1 MENHINFS
9 QWFGISQL
17 ISGISLRSIQG
28 NNDIIRSKLTRVFQL
43 SGKGMC
49 TAVQTHSNKVKFV
62 NEPLKKH
69 RVDGFISRNKSIVLS
84 IKVADC
90 IPLFLYEDKTGL
102 FGLIHSGWRGTVSK
116 IAINSI
122 KVMIQNGGNPLHI
135 RAVIGPSICQN
146 HFEVKNDIVSQFPS
160 KFVIPKK
167 DESFRVDLKEMVID
181 QLISMG
187 ISSNL
192 IYDSGLCTFCREDLF
207 YSYRRDKEL
216 NGRMIAVMGWAE
228 SVV

>member
-1 MENHINFS
+1 VENHINFS
-9 QWFGISQL
+9 KWFGIPEL
-17 ISGISLRSIQG
+17 ISGISLRTIQG
-28 NNDIIRSKLTRVFQL
+28 NNDVIRSKLARVFQL
-43 SGKGMC
+43 SGEGMC

-62 NEPLKKH
+62 NKHLKKY

-102 FGLIHSGWRGTVSK
+102 FGLIHSGWRGTVGK

-122 KVMIQNGGNPLHI
+122 KKMIQNGGNPSNI

-160 KFVIPKK
+160 KFVIQKK
-167 DESFRVDLKEMVID
+167 DESFRVDLKEMVIE
-181 QLISMG
+181 QLVSIG
-187 ISSNL
+187 ISSNS
-192 IYDSGLCTFCREDLF
+192 IYDSSLCTFCREDLF